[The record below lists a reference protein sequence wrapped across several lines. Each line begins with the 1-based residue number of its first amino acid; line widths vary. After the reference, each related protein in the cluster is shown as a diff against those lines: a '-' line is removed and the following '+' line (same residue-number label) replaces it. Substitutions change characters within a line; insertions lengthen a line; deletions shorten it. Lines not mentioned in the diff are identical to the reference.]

1 MFHATLDSR
10 RESVTEEVAR
20 DFGKMRFSRLPNWP
34 WQGRRT
40 IAGTL
45 AAMVLGFILPAWLG
59 VAFLIVTMYAAERE
73 RAVQNT
79 IVTAD
84 ALVRSV
90 DREIAALQTALKV
103 LATAPELTDR
113 DFAAFHARARH
124 LTRQLSASNI
134 VLIDHTGQQL
144 LNTLTPYGTPLPRRP
159 DVATLR
165 QVLGARQPSVS
176 NLLRGPLTQLPLIRI
191 EVPVI
196 RDGQALYALATGLF
210 PDELGQILTKQP
222 LPPGWIAALFDGAG
236 NVVARTQNADRFVAK
251 PGAPAVLEA
260 MAQRASGFVTTN
272 TLEGIPVEVAFS
284 RSPSSGWTVAI
295 GVPEAELVRP
305 LYLSLEVSGG
315 GALCLLAV
323 GLALA
328 RMQAKRITSEVEAL
342 TPPAQAIGRGEPPV
356 IPSLRIREIDDVAQA
371 LGRAFQIIENRTHER
386 DHAAFEK
393 EVAEKT
399 ARLKD
404 EFIVTVSH
412 ELRTPLTA
420 ITASLGLL
428 AHDAEAR
435 WEPAAEQLVGIAYK
449 NCQRLGRLVDDILD
463 VDRLEGGKVVFDFR
477 EVDPRSL
484 LEQVV
489 ASSRALA
496 DEAEVSLALTCAAQA
511 TVHADPD
518 RLTQVFSNL
527 MSNAIKFSPP
537 GGEVIVLLDRDGANA
552 RVSFRDHG
560 PGVPPEFQPRLFER
574 FAQSADGAE
583 KGGAG
588 LGLSIAREIV
598 QRLGGKIGFVDAPGG
613 GAIFHVLLPVVESA
627 AATASDVGDGART
640 GRERPAPVNSAA
652 I

>member
-1 MFHATLDSR
+1 
-10 RESVTEEVAR
+10 
-20 DFGKMRFSRLPNWP
+20 MRFSRSPIWP

-45 AAMVLGFILPAWLG
+45 AAMILGFILPAWLG
-59 VAFLIVTMYAAERE
+59 VAVLIVTMYAAERE

-84 ALVRSV
+84 ALVRSG
-90 DREIAALQTALKV
+90 DREIASLQTALKV
-103 LATAPELTDR
+103 LATAPELSNR
-113 DFAAFHARARH
+113 DFAAFHARARQVA
-124 LTRQLSASNI
+124 RQLSASNI
-134 VLIDHTGQQL
+134 VLIDETGQQVV
-144 LNTLTPYGTPLPRRP
+144 NTLTPYGTPLPRRA

-176 NLLRGPLTQLPLIRI
+176 NLIRGPLTQLPLIRI
-191 EVPVI
+191 EVPVM
-196 RDGQALYALATGLF
+196 RDGQAIYALAAGLF
-210 PDELGQILTKQP
+210 PEELGQILTKQTLP
-222 LPPGWIAALFDGAG
+222 LEWIATLFDGAG
-236 NVVARTQNADRFVAK
+236 NIVARTLNADRFVAR
-251 PGAPAVLEA
+251 PGAPALLEA
-260 MAQRASGFVTTN
+260 MSQRARGFVTTD
-272 TLEGIPVEVAFS
+272 TLEGIAVYAAFS

-295 GVPEAELVRP
+295 GVPEAELDRP
-305 LYLSLEVSGG
+305 LYVSLGLSGG
-315 GALCLLAV
+315 GALCLLAI

-328 RMQAKRITSEVEAL
+328 RAQALRITSEVQAL
-342 TPPAQAIGRGEPPV
+342 TPPAMAIGRGEPPV

-371 LGRAFQIIENRTHER
+371 LGRAFRIIERRTHER
-386 DHAAFEK
+386 DRAALEK
-393 EVAEKT
+393 QVAEQT

-404 EFIVTVSH
+404 EFIATVSH

-428 AHDAEAR
+428 AHDPEAHR
-435 WEPAAEQLVGIAYK
+435 SSAAEQLVGIAYK

-463 VDRLEGGKVVFDFR
+463 VERLEGGKVVFDFQ
-477 EVDPRSL
+477 EVDLPSL

-496 DEAEVSLALTCAAQA
+496 DRAEVSLVLGCAAHA

-527 MSNAIKFSPP
+527 LSNAVKFSPH
-537 GGEVIVLLDRDGANA
+537 GSEVEVLLDRDGGNA

-560 PGVPPEFQPRLFER
+560 PGVPPEFQHRLFER
-574 FAQSADGAE
+574 FAQAADGAQ

-613 GAIFHVLLPVVESA
+613 GAIFHVVLPVVESA
-627 AATASDVGDGART
+627 AAVASDIRDGAER
-640 GRERPAPVNSAA
+640 GRGRPAPLKSAA
-652 I
+652 T